1 MPAKTRTPR
10 RAARTVFDLT
20 PDELRELQSLDSTV
34 ASLSPAPSGRDGDS
48 YDRDIRERYRYLLRT
63 AKANRSA
70 WLKSRRI
77 TAAVALQAARTL
89 YDPYRHAGFIDLV
102 APSMPV
108 GYEQSV
114 LTLEQKNEKFKAE
127 RKAYLAKLNSGPDDG
142 KRMIFV

>member
-34 ASLSPAPSGRDGDS
+34 ASLSPAPSGRGGDS

-77 TAAVALQAARTL
+77 TAAVALQAAQTL
-89 YDPYRHAGFIDLV
+89 YDPHTNAGFASLV
-102 APSMPV
+102 APTN
-108 GYEQSV
+108 
-114 LTLEQKNEKFKAE
+114 L
-127 RKAYLAKLNSGPDDG
+127 
-142 KRMIFV
+142 